1 MKKLLLLLP
10 VLALALAGWLYS
22 RRSAPLSVPF
32 ALAARETLI
41 STLITNGKVEPLEWA
56 PVLAERTG
64 VIETLRVQVGSR
76 VARGDVVAELSAQDA
91 KSDLAAAEARLT
103 QARAELQVLEQGGRA
118 SDRAALDGEVAGA
131 RAELA
136 AEEKERAAFDRL
148 AEKQAATKQEAA
160 DAARRVERAQLQ
172 IQVLEKKRAALVGQA
187 DKVSAQAKVREAE
200 TGVEMARRRVV
211 QAAVQAPIGG
221 VVYDVGARVGA
232 YLNPGDQV
240 AKVGQTDKVRVRVY
254 VDEPELGRVAAGMP
268 VIITWDALPG
278 RKWHG
283 AVERLPSAIAALG
296 SRQVGEVACVIENP
310 GRELPPGANVNAEIR
325 SRVAQGAL
333 SIPREALHR
342 QGSET
347 GVFLLQGQRIV
358 WCKVTLGVSTI
369 NRAQVLEGL
378 AEGDAVALPSDATL
392 TNGAAVKP
400 VLR

>member
-10 VLALALAGWLYS
+10 VLALALAGWMYS
-22 RRSAPLSVPF
+22 RRIAPLPVPF
-32 ALAARETLI
+32 AKASRETLI

-64 VIETLRVQVGSR
+64 VIETLRVHVGSR

-91 KSDLAAAEARLT
+91 KSDLIAAEARLG
-103 QARAELQVLEQGGRA
+103 QARAELQVLNQGGRA
-118 SDRAALDGEVAGA
+118 SDLATLDGDVAVA

-136 AEEKERAAFDRL
+136 AAEKDRAALDRL

-187 DKVSAQAKVREAE
+187 DKVSAQAKVVESE
-200 TGVEMARRRVV
+200 TAVEVARRRLD
-211 QAAVQAPIGG
+211 QAAVRAPIGG
-221 VVYDVGARVGA
+221 VVYDIGARAGA

-268 VIITWDALPG
+268 VAITWDALPG
-278 RKWHG
+278 RQWHG
-283 AVERLPSAIAALG
+283 VVERMPSEIAALG

-342 QGSET
+342 QGSEA

-358 WCKVTLGVSTI
+358 WRKVTLGLSTI
-369 NRAQVLEGL
+369 DRAQVLEGL

-392 TNGAAVKP
+392 TNGAAVNP